1 MKMHTRDRR
10 WLGST
15 VAAMTL
21 LAFAGIPAAAQTP
34 EAEPSVQAPEAEPSV
49 VLQEEGALE
58 DGDSVLESDGSLYDV
73 YTFEGETG
81 QSVTVNLSS
90 SEFDTY
96 LLVID
101 PAGQLLDQNDDAA
114 QDDMN
119 SSVTVTLPSD
129 GTYTVVSNGF
139 DSESRGGYA
148 VEVLL
153 NP

>member
-1 MKMHTRDRR
+1 
-10 WLGST
+10 LGST
-15 VAAMTL
+15 FAATALVAL
-21 LAFAGIPAAAQTP
+21 AGIPAYAQTP
-34 EAEPSVQAPEAEPSV
+34 EAETAEPAV

-58 DGDSVLESDGSLYDV
+58 DGDTVLESDGSLYDV

-96 LLVID
+96 LLLID
-101 PAGQLLDQNDDAA
+101 PEGQLLEQNDDAA
-114 QDDMN
+114 EDDMN
-119 SSVTVTLPSD
+119 SSLTVTLPSD

>member
-1 MKMHTRDRR
+1 MHLTHRL
-10 WLGST
+10 WLGSAI
-15 VAAMTL
+15 AATAMLTL
-21 LAFAGIPAAAQTP
+21 TGVSATAMEQTPAAEPTESPEPTEQT
-34 EAEPSVQAPEAEPSV
+34 V

-58 DGDSVLESDGSLYDV
+58 DGDTILESDGSLYDV

-96 LLVID
+96 LLLID
-101 PAGQLLDQNDDAA
+101 PEGQLLEQNDDAA

-119 SSVTVTLPSD
+119 SSLTVTLPSD